1 MPPPQLL
8 LNRTVLVVDNDPDIR
23 TAIDMAL
30 QAEGALTQVCG
41 DGLTAIDICAS
52 DPPELMVL
60 DMMLP
65 GCSGFVVLERIRD
78 MADPP
83 VVFMVTG
90 NEGRRH
96 REYAEERGVAGY
108 LNKPVSLDTLIH
120 SACEALA
127 KRERPRPG

>member
-1 MPPPQLL
+1 MSTEKLL
-8 LNRTVLVVDNDPDIR
+8 LDRTVLIVDNDPDIR

-65 GCSGFVVLERIRD
+65 GCSGFVVLERIR
-78 MADPP
+78 ALKQAP

-96 REYAEERGVAGY
+96 QEYAEERGVAGY
-108 LNKPVSLDTLIH
+108 LHKPVSLDTLIR

-127 KRERPRPG
+127 KRDQAAKG

>member
-108 LNKPVSLDTLIH
+108 FNKPVSLDTLIH

>member
-1 MPPPQLL
+1 MTHALL
-8 LNRTVLVVDNDPDIR
+8 LLDRTVLVVDNDADIR

-41 DGLTAIDICAS
+41 DGDTAIEICAS

-65 GCSGFVVLERIRD
+65 KSSGFVVLERI
-78 MADPP
+78 AGLPNKP
-83 VVFMVTG
+83 AVIMVTG

-96 REYAEERGVAGY
+96 KEYAEEKGVDGY
-108 LNKPVSLDTLIH
+108 LHKPVSL
-120 SACEALA
+120 EALTKLA
-127 KRERPRPG
+127 VEVLKKRKK

>member
-1 MPPPQLL
+1 MSSPQLL
-8 LNRTVLVVDNDPDIR
+8 LNRTVLVVDNDADIR

-78 MADPP
+78 LKNAP

-96 REYAEERGVAGY
+96 KEYAEERGVAAY
-108 LNKPVSLDTLIH
+108 LNKPVSLDTLIRL
-120 SACEALA
+120 AREALA
-127 KRERPRPG
+127 KRDLSGNA